1 MKLPQNW
8 HLYFV
13 AKFSTCARV
22 KKPSSRIVM
31 ITPPN
36 MGKQAIFRLRHAS
49 WPILDTLQ
57 KKNIYIYIYIYIYI
71 IS

>member
-31 ITPPN
+31 INPPN

-57 KKNIYIYIYIYIYI
+57 IYIYIYNIYIYI
-71 IS
+71 

>member
-13 AKFSTCARV
+13 AKFSRCARV
-22 KKPSSRIVM
+22 KKTSSQIYDQ
-31 ITPPN
+31 PPN
-36 MGKQAIFRLRHAS
+36 MGKQDIFRLRHAS

-57 KKNIYIYIYIYIYI
+57 QIYIYNFLAG
-71 IS
+71 